1 MLRMLRLILVGI
13 LGLGVPVFKATTAL
27 AASLALAGML
37 LSACAGPG
45 DPLPSWNDGP
55 AKQSI
60 TDFVDRVTDP
70 ASPDFVPEPER
81 IAVFD
86 NDGTLWAEQP
96 LYFQLLFALDR
107 VRALADERP
116 EWQGRQPFQAIV
128 EDDREA
134 LGRLTLHDVVQVVMA
149 THAGLT
155 VDEFNRHVADWLE
168 TARHP
173 RFNQPFHH
181 LTYQPMREVLDYLRA
196 NGFKTFIVS
205 GGGMDFIR
213 VFAEEVYG
221 IPPEQVIGS
230 MGQTAFEVWDEGP
243 VLVKQPEISFV
254 DDKAGKPVGIHRFI
268 GRRPIAA
275 FGNSDGD
282 LQMLQHTA
290 AGEGP
295 SLMVLLHHDD
305 AEREWAYD
313 RESHVGH
320 LDAALD
326 EAHERGWTVISM
338 QNDWSRVFAFGE

>member
-1 MLRMLRLILVGI
+1 MK
-13 LGLGVPVFKATTAL
+13 KARAGL
-27 AASLALAGML
+27 AATLGMSGL
-37 LSACAGPG
+37 LISACAPAG

-60 TDFVDRVTDP
+60 TDFVDRVTNP
-70 ASPDFVPEPER
+70 SSPDFVPQPER

-86 NDGTLWAEQP
+86 NDGTLWAEKP

-116 EWQGRQPFQAIV
+116 EWRTQEPFRAILA
-128 EDDREA
+128 DDREA
-134 LGRLTLHDVVQVVMA
+134 LDRMTLQDVVQVVMA
-149 THAGLT
+149 THAGMT
-155 VDEFNRHVADWLE
+155 TDEFAAIVADWLQ

-173 RFNQPFHH
+173 RFDQPFHH
-181 LTYQPMREVLDYLRA
+181 VTYQPMLELLDYLRA

-205 GGGMDFIR
+205 GGGRDFVR
-213 VFAEEVYG
+213 AFAEERYG
-221 IPPEQVIGS
+221 IPPEQVMGS
-230 MGQTAFEVWDEGP
+230 MGQTTFQMWDEGP
-243 VLVKQPEISFV
+243 VLVKQPAISFV
-254 DDKAGKPVGIHRFI
+254 DDKAGKPVGIHQFI

-282 LQMLQHTA
+282 LQMLQWTA

-305 AEREWAYD
+305 AEREYAYD
-313 RESHVGH
+313 RESHVGR

-326 EAHERGWTVISM
+326 EAGERGWTVISM
-338 QNDWSRVFAFGE
+338 KDEWNRVFAFEE